1 MKHVIE
7 NMGEIIV
14 ILAFG
19 FMILRFFVWLGT
31 QVLL

>member
-1 MKHVIE
+1 MKQVIE

-14 ILAFG
+14 ILVFG
-19 FMILRFFVWLGT
+19 LMILRFFVWLGT